1 MAKCQYENF
10 ADRVAGL
17 CLEKFDQ
24 LPGKGKPMSG
34 KEWTLLSG
42 VVQVIDDLGPPKVVS
57 LATGTKCIGA
67 GKLCDKGTV
76 INDSHA
82 EVLARRALLRYF
94 IQEIE
99 SAHKSRPSI
108 FVHAEAALEDD
119 DCSSENRLVTG
130 SPMKLRPGVS
140 FHFFSSHTPCGDASI
155 FPKDGGK
162 RMAVDGNGIEPDAK
176 RRKTND
182 NDNANDIHR
191 TGAKCLSVETRQDP
205 RLPGAAYHAVGAVRT
220 KPGRGD
226 RTLSVSCSDK
236 LLRWCSSGIQGALL
250 SLFVEP
256 VYLSSLTIGGGC
268 PYSESALR
276 RAVIERANYSDD
288 EDARSPSIPP
298 LRLARSAL
306 EFEYAKHRVAI
317 DCKPCP
323 SSVVWWEDDY
333 GDGVVGGTNVSGGRH
348 EVLVNGRKQGA
359 TKKAVDGK
367 ATGSSAL
374 CKKSLIDACRHL
386 LANDRDITY
395 AQIKLQATSYRDRW
409 TAVRRR
415 LGFWTVKPEG
425 LSDFT

>member
-1 MAKCQYENF
+1 M
-10 ADRVAGL
+10 L
-17 CLEKFDQ
+17 
-24 LPGKGKPMSG
+24 GKQ
-34 KEWTLLSG
+34 WTLLSG
-42 VVQVIDDLGPPKVVS
+42 VVQVTDDSSLPKVVS

-67 GKLCDKGTV
+67 GKLCGKGTV
-76 INDSHA
+76 VNDSHA

-99 SAHKSRPSI
+99 SARKGGPSI
-108 FVHAEAALEDD
+108 FVRGEALADD
-119 DCSSENRLVTG
+119 VCGPENHFACSSPLT
-130 SPMKLRPGVS
+130 LRPGVT

-162 RMAVDGNGIEPDAK
+162 RLAVDNDSIGPEAK

-182 NDNANDIHR
+182 NEDDNNDIHR

-236 LLRWCSSGIQGALL
+236 LLRWYTSGIQGALL

-256 VYLSSLTIGGGC
+256 LYLSSLTIGGGC

-276 RAVIERANYSDD
+276 RAVIERANRFDD
-288 EDARSPSIPP
+288 EDTRSPSIPP
-298 LRLARSAL
+298 LRLARSDL
-306 EFEYAKHRVAI
+306 EFKYAKHRVAI

-323 SSVVWWEDDY
+323 SSVVWWEDNY
-333 GDGVVGGTNVSGGRH
+333 GSGVVGGMSVSGGRH

-374 CKKSLIDACRHL
+374 CKKSLLDVCRNL
-386 LANDRDITY
+386 LVNDGDTTGRDVTY
-395 AQIKLQATSYRDRW
+395 AQFKLRATSYQHRW
-409 TAVRRR
+409 AAVRRR
-415 LGFWTVKPEG
+415 LGFWTVKPET
-425 LSDFT
+425 LLDFT